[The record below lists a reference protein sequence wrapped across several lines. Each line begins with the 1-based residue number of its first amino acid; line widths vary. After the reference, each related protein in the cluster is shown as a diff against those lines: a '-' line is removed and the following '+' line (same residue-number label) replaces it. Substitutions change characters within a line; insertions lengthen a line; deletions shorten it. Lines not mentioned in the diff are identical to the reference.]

1 MAITASVQEFL
12 RRANVDYTVFRHA
25 PAFTAQEEAALAHV
39 PGRNWAKV
47 VICFA
52 DGEPIQVVVPAD
64 LQVDLVQL
72 ADTADALEVRL
83 AREEELRWLFPECE
97 PGAMPPFGP
106 LFRQHVYVD
115 RLLTEE
121 EEIAF
126 NGGTHVDAVIMRY
139 EDFAG
144 LTNPTIGRFAV
155 RAA

>member
-1 MAITASVQEFL
+1 MAITIAVQEFL

-25 PAFTAQEEAALAHV
+25 PAYTAQEEAALAHV

-47 VICFA
+47 VVCIA

-64 LQVDLVQL
+64 LHVDLERL
-72 ADTADALEVRL
+72 AEVVVASEVRL
-83 AREEELRWLFPECE
+83 AREDELVWLFPDCE

-106 LFRQHVYVD
+106 LFRQRVYVD
-115 RLLTEE
+115 RLLAED
-121 EEIAF
+121 EEIVF

-144 LTNPTIGRFAV
+144 LTEPTVGRFAIR
-155 RAA
+155 RA